1 MPKMLNSR
9 PTVSGH
15 KRKVAP
21 ITSRVLM
28 PIQVSRSICLS
39 PCMSDCLPQFVIDA
53 QLGVAARNGWPGLTV
68 LTASNLAMSVIF
80 ISIELSS
87 EMGTHVCVAR
97 PTRATSEPQECLGA
111 ARTKA
116 NLWFG
121 ANEIQRPDLDFTA
134 RRDLKRSQANAESSL
149 S

>member
-28 PIQVSRSICLS
+28 PIQVSRSVCLS
-39 PCMSDCLPQFVIDA
+39 ACLPQFVIDA
-53 QLGVAARNGWPGLTV
+53 QLGVAARNGWLGLTV

-134 RRDLKRSQANAESSL
+134 RRDLKRSHANAESSL

>member
-28 PIQVSRSICLS
+28 PIQVSRSVCLS
-39 PCMSDCLPQFVIDA
+39 ACLPQFVIDA

-97 PTRATSEPQECLGA
+97 PTRATSEPQECLSA